1 MKMAVGNTREMPK
14 GVKQCQENIEGY
26 PKKFDLI
33 FSKWW
38 GDVKCHQNDFN
49 DVEKIKKKWRDIT

>member
-1 MKMAVGNTREMPK
+1 MPK